1 MNIERIESIQEQPVI
16 LEQPAFWTR
25 ALIWLIVAITTSGVV
40 WASLAKMDQ
49 SIPAQGRLEPEGS
62 LREVKVPTGGMVRE
76 VHVAGGDRVNEGDLL
91 VTLDSTVSRAS
102 VESLREARDQRRS
115 EARAFQAQAEGLD
128 LGILDGIGEFDRT
141 QIQRVQ
147 ARRAELASQEDA
159 TNSRIRQLETQ
170 ITQTQ
175 GQIFA
180 LDAQISS
187 LESRLGIAED
197 GRNSDRQQLATSEDR
212 LRESRQRLERSRLV
226 LEEDRNILADLEPLL
241 EDGGIARLQVTRQ
254 RQQVMNREQEVSSA
268 QDDIL
273 ARQSEITQIRD
284 TQRQRESEIEG
295 LQSEILAR
303 RAEQDRLRGELGR
316 LQEGINEAQAQ
327 LRTVRASSER
337 EAYQAISENQR
348 QDTQLTSQLAAAEQE
363 LRFTEL
369 RSPIDGVVFE
379 VLPNFGQNE
388 ETGSSGFVLNTTEP
402 VITIVPNTRLIANV
416 FVTNNDIGFITT
428 GMEVEVQI
436 NAFPAM
442 EFGTI
447 PGTLT
452 SIGQDVLE
460 PDQNRPFYAFP
471 VTIELEDQHFDL
483 PNSDMRVPLQSG
495 MAVEASIKVRERT
508 VMSLFLDRFTGSA
521 RTLEHLR

>member
-1 MNIERIESIQEQPVI
+1 M
-16 LEQPAFWTR
+16 L
-25 ALIWLIVAITTSGVV
+25 
-40 WASLAKMDQ
+40 
-49 SIPAQGRLEPEGS
+49 
-62 LREVKVPTGGMVRE
+62 
-76 VHVAGGDRVNEGDLL
+76 
-91 VTLDSTVSRAS
+91 
-102 VESLREARDQRRS
+102 
-115 EARAFQAQAEGLD
+115 
-128 LGILDGIGEFDRT
+128 
-141 QIQRVQ
+141 
-147 ARRAELASQEDA
+147 RAEE
-159 TNSRIRQLETQ
+159 
-170 ITQTQ
+170 
-175 GQIFA
+175 
-180 LDAQISS
+180 
-187 LESRLGIAED
+187 RL
-197 GRNSDRQQLATSEDR
+197 QQSE
-212 LRESRQRLERSRLV
+212 QRLQRSRLV
-226 LEEDRNILADLEPLL
+226 LQEDEEILADLEPLL

-268 QDDIL
+268 QDEVS
-273 ARQSEITQIRD
+273 ARRDQITQIEDSR
-284 TQRQRESEIEG
+284 RERESEIEG
-295 LQSEILAR
+295 VQAELVAR
-303 RAEQDRLRGELGR
+303 RDEQDRLRGELNR
-316 LQEGINEAQAQ
+316 LQDGIQEAQAQ
-327 LRTVRASSER
+327 LQRVRASSQR
-337 EAYQAISENQR
+337 EAYEVISENQK
-348 QDTQLTSQLAAAEQE
+348 QNTQLTSQLAAAEQE
-363 LRFTEL
+363 LRFAEL

-428 GMEVEVQI
+428 GMDVEVQI

-460 PDQNRPFYAFP
+460 PEQNRPFYAFP
-471 VTIELEDQHFDL
+471 VTIELEDQYFEL